1 MFEQLAAPIADFIG
15 AKQTQRWEKQAART
29 QMDFQER
36 MSNTAYQRAMED
48 MRLAGIN
55 PIMVAKLGG
64 ASTPTGAKA
73 SSPDLGKI
81 GTNAVQAS
89 NAMSQARLARANADL
104 ATQDFDTLKAR
115 GLSKSILAGN
125 PLNLLINGAMN
136 TLSKADQEK
145 AIKGLLE
152 LVGVK
157 LGHASVT
164 TGKNKADHSK
174 DIYQTIKSF
183 IPKITNKKSYKS
195 RYDHP
200 SQRPGRE
207 YKKQYDHPSQR
218 GRK

>member
-1 MFEQLAAPIADFIG
+1 MFEQLASPLMDYMG
-15 AKQTQRWEKQAART
+15 AKQTQRWEKQAVRT

-55 PIMVAKLGG
+55 PIMVSKLGG

-81 GTNAVQAS
+81 GSNAVQAS
-89 NAMSQARLARANADL
+89 NAMSQAQLAKANADL

-145 AIKGLLE
+145 AIKGVLE
-152 LVGVK
+152 MFGIKMSSAYSAIDENVRYKRLKK
-157 LGHASVT
+157 L
-164 TGKNKADHSK
+164 SK
-174 DIYQTIKSF
+174 DMFVNRENIKKYYD
-183 IPKITNKKSYKS
+183 PKKHKYKDKYLYTD
-195 RYDHP
+195 RIL
-200 SQRPGRE
+200 
-207 YKKQYDHPSQR
+207 
-218 GRK
+218 RKIGEK

>member
-1 MFEQLAAPIADFIG
+1 MFEQLASPLMDYMG
-15 AKQTQRWEKQAART
+15 AKQTQRWEKQAVRT

-55 PIMVAKLGG
+55 PIMVSKLGG

-81 GTNAVQAS
+81 GSNAVQAS
-89 NAMSQARLARANADL
+89 NAMSQAQLAKANADL

-145 AIKGLLE
+145 AIKGVLE
-152 LVGVK
+152 MFGIKMSSANSAVDENVK
-157 LGHASVT
+157 YKRL
-164 TGKNKADHSK
+164 KKLSK
-174 DIYQTIKSF
+174 DMFVNRENIKKYYD
-183 IPKITNKKSYKS
+183 PKKHKYK
-195 RYDHP
+195 
-200 SQRPGRE
+200 
-207 YKKQYDHPSQR
+207 
-218 GRK
+218 

>member
-1 MFEQLAAPIADFIG
+1 MFEQLASPLMDYLG

-36 MSNTAYQRAMED
+36 MSNTAYQRAMAD
-48 MRLAGIN
+48 MRQAGIN
-55 PIMVAKLGG
+55 PIMVSKLGG

-81 GTNAVQAS
+81 GSNAVQAS

-157 LGHASVT
+157 LGHADSNSASDMEV
-164 TGKNKADHSK
+164 KYKRLKKLIDEMS
-174 DIYQTIKSF
+174 I
-183 IPKITNKKSYKS
+183 NKKNISKYYDAKRHKYKDKYLYPD
-195 RYDHP
+195 RIL
-200 SQRPGRE
+200 
-207 YKKQYDHPSQR
+207 
-218 GRK
+218 RKIGEK

>member
-1 MFEQLAAPIADFIG
+1 MFEQLASPLMDYMG
-15 AKQTQRWEKQAART
+15 AKQTQRWEKQAVRT

-55 PIMVAKLGG
+55 PIMVSKLGG

-81 GTNAVQAS
+81 GSNAVQAS
-89 NAMSQARLARANADL
+89 NAMSQAQLAKANADL

-145 AIKGLLE
+145 AIKGVLE
-152 LVGVK
+152 MFGIKMSSANSAVDENVK
-157 LGHASVT
+157 YKRL
-164 TGKNKADHSK
+164 KKLSK
-174 DIYQTIKSF
+174 DMFVNRENIKKYYD
-183 IPKITNKKSYKS
+183 PKKHKYKDKYLYTD
-195 RYDHP
+195 RIL
-200 SQRPGRE
+200 
-207 YKKQYDHPSQR
+207 
-218 GRK
+218 RKIGEK

>member
-1 MFEQLAAPIADFIG
+1 MFEQLASPLMDYMG
-15 AKQTQRWEKQAART
+15 AKQTQRWEKQAVRT

-55 PIMVAKLGG
+55 PIMVSKLGG

-81 GTNAVQAS
+81 GSNAVQAS
-89 NAMSQARLARANADL
+89 NAMSQAQLAKANADL

-145 AIKGLLE
+145 AIKGVLE
-152 LVGVK
+152 MFGIKMSSANSAVDENVK
-157 LGHASVT
+157 YNRL
-164 TGKNKADHSK
+164 KKLSK
-174 DIYQTIKSF
+174 DMFVNRENIKKYYD
-183 IPKITNKKSYKS
+183 PKKHKYKDKYLYTD
-195 RYDHP
+195 RIL
-200 SQRPGRE
+200 
-207 YKKQYDHPSQR
+207 
-218 GRK
+218 RKIGEK